1 MNFLVK
7 TNNKMKKLKFLMVVL
22 LTSSFLSGFTKAED
36 YFLGKWEIMV
46 AGTPNG
52 DIKFATD
59 LQRKDGKLT
68 GELTIPADP
77 NAPAIPIINIEEET
91 DKITLYFSAQGYD
104 LNLELNKVD
113 QDNMKG
119 SLMGMF
125 DSKAIRVK
133 EKTE

>member
-1 MNFLVK
+1 
-7 TNNKMKKLKFLMVVL
+7 MKKINLFIAVL
-22 LTSSFLSGFTKAED
+22 LLGTLSMSFTMVED

-59 LQRKDGKLT
+59 LQRKDGKLV

-77 NAPAIPIINIEEET
+77 NAPAIPITNIEEET

-113 QDNMKG
+113 QDNLKG

-125 DSKAIRVK
+125 DSKAVRIK
-133 EKTE
+133 DKTE